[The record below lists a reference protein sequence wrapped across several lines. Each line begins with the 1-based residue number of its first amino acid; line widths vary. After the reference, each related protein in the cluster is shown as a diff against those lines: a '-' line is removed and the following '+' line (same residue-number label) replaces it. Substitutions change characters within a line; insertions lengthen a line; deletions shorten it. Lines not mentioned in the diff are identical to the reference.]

1 MPHYKLTAPSGKS
14 YHGITTLSVN
24 RRMTGHKT
32 AARNGSTYPLHAA
45 IRKYGFENF
54 KLEVL
59 NPSVDLEELHQLEIE
74 AIARDNTLT
83 PNGYN
88 LTAGGEGTKN
98 HTVSATHREI
108 IGERMKARWQDP
120 AFVKMRK
127 ANASETALRLA
138 NTPDHREKF
147 AAASRK
153 YWSNPDNV
161 AARSEKIRML
171 RKAEPERFSSAIAS
185 MREGCAKHWIN
196 PENIKRQSENTAK
209 MRALQPVEKRKA
221 VAMLAVAKRAE
232 NKLAREQYL
241 ASLPVEEAEKLR
253 AEARAKKSAET
264 KAGRARATPEQKEAS
279 RERYRQAALRRH
291 AAKKASTT

>member
-1 MPHYKLTAPSGKS
+1 MPHYKLTSPNGKS
-14 YHGITTLSVN
+14 YHGVTTLSVN

-54 KLEVL
+54 KVETLDT
-59 NPSVDLEELHQLEIE
+59 SVDLEELHKLEIE
-74 AIARDNTLT
+74 AIARDNTLA

-98 HTVSATHREI
+98 HNVSDAHRAS
-108 IGERMKARWQDP
+108 IGERMKARWKDP

-127 ANASETALRLA
+127 ANASETAHRLA
-138 NTPDHREKF
+138 KTPEHREKF

-153 YWSNPDNV
+153 YWSNPENV
-161 AARSEKIRML
+161 AARSDKIRKL
-171 RKAEPERFSSAIAS
+171 RKAEPDRFSSAIAS
-185 MREGCAKHWIN
+185 MREGCAKHWLD

-209 MRALQPVEKRKA
+209 ARSLQPIEKRREI
-221 VAMLAVAKRAE
+221 AMLAVKKRAE

-264 KAGRARATPEQKEAS
+264 KAGRALATPEQKEAS

-291 AAKKASTT
+291 AAKKASAA

>member
-1 MPHYKLTAPSGKS
+1 MPHYKLTAPSGKG
-14 YHGITTLSVN
+14 YHGITTLRVN

-98 HTVSATHREI
+98 HTVSAAHRAN

-138 NTPDHREKF
+138 KIPEHREKF

-153 YWSNPDNV
+153 YWSNPDNL
-161 AARSEKIRML
+161 AARSAHTAALRETDPDRFKNQPRALLIYNVSEKGRLKSSETLKGL
-171 RKAEPERFSSAIAS
+171 RAS
-185 MREGCAKHWIN
+185 
-196 PENIKRQSENTAK
+196 QSEE
-209 MRALQPVEKRKA
+209 RRREI
-221 VAMLAVAKRAE
+221 AMLAVAKRAE
-232 NKLAREQYL
+232 NKLARERYL
-241 ASLPVEEAEKLR
+241 ASLPAEEAEKLR

-291 AAKKASTT
+291 AAKKASAA

>member
-1 MPHYKLTAPSGKS
+1 MPHYKLTAPNGKS

-54 KLEVL
+54 KVEMLDT
-59 NPSVDLEELHQLEIE
+59 SVDLEELHQLEIE
-74 AIARDNTLT
+74 AIARDNTLA

-98 HTVSATHREI
+98 HNVSDAHRAS
-108 IGERMKARWQDP
+108 IGERMKARWKDP

-138 NTPDHREKF
+138 KTPEHREKF
-147 AAASRK
+147 VAASRK
-153 YWSNPDNV
+153 YWSNPENV
-161 AARSEKIRML
+161 ATRTARIAALRETEPGRFVNQPRALLIYNVSEKGRRKSSETLKGL
-171 RKAEPERFSSAIAS
+171 RATQSPERRREIALL
-185 MREGCAKHWIN
+185 GA
-196 PENIKRQSENTAK
+196 
-209 MRALQPVEKRKA
+209 
-221 VAMLAVAKRAE
+221 AKRAE

-291 AAKKASTT
+291 AAKKVGVA

>member
-1 MPHYKLTAPSGKS
+1 MPHYKLTAPNGKS
-14 YHGITTLSVN
+14 YHGVTTLSVN

-54 KLEVL
+54 KVEMLDT
-59 NPSVDLEELHQLEIE
+59 SVDLEELHQLEIE
-74 AIARDNTLT
+74 AIARDNTLA

-98 HTVSATHREI
+98 HNVSDAHRAS
-108 IGERMKARWQDP
+108 IGERMKARWKDP

-127 ANASETALRLA
+127 ANASETARRLA
-138 NTPDHREKF
+138 KTPEHREKF

-153 YWSNPDNV
+153 YWSNPENV
-161 AARSEKIRML
+161 ATRTARIAALRETEPGRFVNQPRALLIYNVSEKGRRKSSETLKGL
-171 RKAEPERFSSAIAS
+171 RATQSPERRREIALL
-185 MREGCAKHWIN
+185 GA
-196 PENIKRQSENTAK
+196 
-209 MRALQPVEKRKA
+209 
-221 VAMLAVAKRAE
+221 AKRAE

-264 KAGRARATPEQKEAS
+264 KAGRAQATPEQKEAS

-291 AAKKASTT
+291 AAKKASAT